1 MLRRALPR
9 VLGALIAA
17 GPLGATEVAV
27 DCGGYSGPIALVERA
42 ATGERGRE
50 WRFPRCEAALPLTPE
65 PGEGALLHLDAA
77 GRWAEPI
84 ASSEARAGGS
94 RLVVRPAV
102 EVRGK
107 ARFAR
112 RIPLPAEAFLRIR
125 DAAETAEWKGWRVPC
140 PVEPET
146 VSCSVPQGR
155 WDLALR
161 LPGHV
166 TRFYFGVEAVPGKA
180 VDLGR
185 VEFTPGATLVG
196 RVVVEGR
203 TESGRPAVT
212 LAPLSA
218 ADAGRVALGAVSTTA
233 GGKGDFHFDGLRPG
247 EYRVTAH
254 LGALLSSRPTVVVP
268 EGMEITMKEAVVLS
282 RPVGLRVNLSPPRDP
297 SGKPW
302 TVVLI
307 AHRNDREIEDMV
319 EGAADPSGVW
329 RKEGLRS
336 GVAYRLQVR
345 TAEGARWWSEE
356 EPWVLGP
363 EGGVKN
369 VEPGFEEI
377 RGRVLL
383 GKTPLAAKLV
393 FGGEFEGVS
402 VPLRSGEEGAFEGVL
417 PRLGRWTVTVDSAH
431 PTVKRKLDVDVARD
445 GGRGWV
451 EIRLTNGNL
460 QGRVVDEE
468 GRLVPRALVTV
479 QRKGSSG
486 WDRKWIDGG
495 AFEWEG
501 LEPGSY
507 VLGALAADR
516 EGGPVE
522 AEVGDGG
529 APVQIVLRRQG
540 SLRGRVVTEQGTG
553 VVGAVIRRLAAPDF
567 PGEALAANA
576 LSDAEGR
583 FRIALRPG
591 TPDVCL
597 AVFPPGLGARMVR
610 VAVTDDEVA
619 IPVREDGGRLL
630 LEYDKATD
638 AALGL
643 VYHAG
648 CFTAPILFVSKV
660 PGSTREAL
668 GDRWRLS
675 TPGLEPGAY
684 SLCMT
689 ERDQLPSWDRDRPPS
704 ARCDAGTLYPGG
716 TLRLGV
722 P

>member
-84 ASSEARAGGS
+84 ASSEARSGGS

-203 TESGRPAVT
+203 TEGGRPAVT
-212 LAPLSA
+212 LAPLSPLEG
-218 ADAGRVALGAVSTTA
+218 GRVALGTVSTTA
-233 GGKGDFHFDGLRPG
+233 GEKGDFHFDGLRPG
-247 EYRVTAH
+247 EYRVTAQ
-254 LGALLSSRPTVVVP
+254 LGALLSSRPAVVVP
-268 EGMEITMKEAVVLS
+268 EGMEVTMKEAVVLS

-319 EGAADPSGVW
+319 EGAADLSGVW
-329 RKEGLRS
+329 LREGLRS
-336 GVAYRLQVR
+336 GVSYRLQVR

-363 EGGVKN
+363 EGGLRN
-369 VEPGFEEI
+369 VEPGFEEV
-377 RGRVLL
+377 RGRVVL

-393 FGGEFEGVS
+393 FGGEFKSVS
-402 VPLRSGEEGAFEGVL
+402 VPLRSGEHGTFEGVL
-417 PRLGRWTVTVDSAH
+417 PRLGKWTVAVDSAH

-445 GGRGWV
+445 GERGWV
-451 EIRLTNGNL
+451 EIRLTNRNL
-460 QGRVVDEE
+460 QGRVVDED
-468 GRLVPRALVTV
+468 GRLVPRALVTL
-479 QRKGSSG
+479 QAKNSL
-486 WDRKWIDGG
+486 DRNSRWIDGG

-501 LEPGSY
+501 LEPGRY
-507 VLGALAADR
+507 LVTAATAGR
-516 EGGPVE
+516 QGGPVE
-522 AEVGDGG
+522 AEAGEG
-529 APVQIVLRRQG
+529 AVPVDIVLRRERT
-540 SLRGRVVTEQGTG
+540 LKGRVVTGQGVG
-553 VVGAVIRRLAAPDF
+553 VVGALVRRLASADF
-567 PGEALAANA
+567 PREGLYVKARTDE
-576 LSDAEGR
+576 EGR
-583 FRIALRPG
+583 FQLPLRPG
-591 TPDVCL
+591 AVDACL
-597 AVFPPGLGARMVR
+597 AVFPPGMGA
-610 VAVTDDEVA
+610 
-619 IPVREDGGRLL
+619 
-630 LEYDKATD
+630 
-638 AALGL
+638 
-643 VYHAG
+643 
-648 CFTAPILFVSKV
+648 
-660 PGSTREAL
+660 
-668 GDRWRLS
+668 
-675 TPGLEPGAY
+675 
-684 SLCMT
+684 
-689 ERDQLPSWDRDRPPS
+689 
-704 ARCDAGTLYPGG
+704 
-716 TLRLGV
+716 
-722 P
+722 